1 VQFPPGMGI
10 GLTEVPS
17 FIDLGRFPTAI
28 YQNLYRAVNFAGCDD
43 LVSFRI
49 FTLSKSRSGKLP
61 ITGGRFF
68 RSLTT
73 FRTAVSDLAPSA
85 KRCALSSD
93 RSTFEICF
101 IFEELN
107 HVHIPQ
113 CDPGAQLG

>member
-1 VQFPPGMGI
+1 ENAVQFPPGMGI

-28 YQNLYRAVNFAGCDD
+28 YQNLYRAVNFAGCND

-73 FRTAVSDLAPSA
+73 FSPAVSDLAPPPSGV
-85 KRCALSSD
+85 RCPRVVPLLKSVSFL
-93 RSTFEICF
+93 RS
-101 IFEELN
+101 
-107 HVHIPQ
+107 
-113 CDPGAQLG
+113 